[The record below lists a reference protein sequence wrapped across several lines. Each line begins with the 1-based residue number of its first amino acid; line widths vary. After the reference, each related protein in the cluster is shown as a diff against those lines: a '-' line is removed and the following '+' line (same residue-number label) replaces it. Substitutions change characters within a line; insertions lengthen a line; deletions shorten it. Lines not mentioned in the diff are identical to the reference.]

1 MSEHMK
7 GILIT
12 ALGVMLIV
20 PDSLF
25 VRMIDAGPATITFWR
40 SFMAGALI
48 LIGLLIFQGFS
59 GFRAVL
65 RTGKPGLIYTL
76 LIGLTAPGFVMAIT
90 LTSVAN
96 VVFIFASIPIF
107 ASLFSRIFLGEPISK
122 RLVITMAAVMAGLAI
137 IAYGSHASAISSW
150 QGDLIALIVSINFA
164 GALTAVRM
172 VKATSMIPA
181 IPVAYLGAAAVMFF
195 FAEPLSVMPGQWHL
209 VIPHGTL
216 IAVSTCLL
224 TLGPRYISSA
234 EVSLL
239 ILLESVLAPLLVWA
253 VIGENPGVWAFVGG
267 AVVITALF
275 ASNLIALRAGARSR
289 SRPPADAAP

>member
-25 VRMIDAGPATITFWR
+25 VRMIEASPATITFWR
-40 SFMAGALI
+40 SFLAGGLI
-48 LIGLLIFQGFS
+48 LVGLLVFQGLS

-65 RTGKPGLIYTL
+65 RTGRPGLIYTL
-76 LIGLTAPGFVMAIT
+76 LIGFTAPGFVMAIT

-107 ASLFSRIFLGEPISK
+107 ASIFSRIFLGEPISR
-122 RLVITMAAVMAGLAI
+122 RLVLTMSAVMVGLAI
-137 IAYGSHASAISSW
+137 IAYGSHASAVSSW

-195 FAEPLSVMPGQWHL
+195 FADPLSAVPSQWHL

-253 VIGENPGVWAFVGG
+253 VIGENPGAWAFLGG
-267 AVVITALF
+267 AVVISALF
-275 ASNLIALRAGARSR
+275 ISNMVALRANARSR
-289 SRPPADAAP
+289 SRPPAGAGP

>member
-12 ALGVMLIV
+12 ALGVLLIV
-20 PDSLF
+20 PDALF

-40 SFMAGALI
+40 SFIAGGLI
-48 LIGLLIFQGFS
+48 VVGLLIFQGLS

-65 RTGKPGLIYTL
+65 RTGWPGLIYTV
-76 LIGLTAPGFVMAIT
+76 LIAITAPGFVLAIT

-107 ASLFSRIFLGEPISK
+107 ASIFSWIFLREPI
-122 RLVITMAAVMAGLAI
+122 RWRMVWTMAAVIVGLAI
-137 IAYGSHASAISSW
+137 VAYGSHASEISSW
-150 QGDLIALIVSINFA
+150 QGDLMALVVSCNFA
-164 GALTAVRM
+164 AALTAVRM

-181 IPVAYLGAAAVMFF
+181 IPVAYLGAAAVMLL
-195 FAEPLSVMPGQWHL
+195 FADPWTAMPSQWHL
-209 VIPHGTL
+209 VVPHGTM

-224 TLGPRYISSA
+224 TLGPRYISSP

-253 VIGENPGVWAFVGG
+253 VIGENPGVWAFAGG
-267 AVVITALF
+267 AVVISALLV
-275 ASNLIALRAGARSR
+275 SNMIALRRGRA
-289 SRPPADAAP
+289 